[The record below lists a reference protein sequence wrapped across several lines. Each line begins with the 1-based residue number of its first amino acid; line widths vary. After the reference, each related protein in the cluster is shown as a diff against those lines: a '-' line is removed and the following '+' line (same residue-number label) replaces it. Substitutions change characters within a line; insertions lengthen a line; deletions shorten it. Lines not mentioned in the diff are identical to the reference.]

1 MSRRN
6 RSGGRA
12 RERGAAAVEFAII
25 LPLLLLIVFGLIQYG
40 FYFWSMQGGSSAARE
55 AARRAAVG
63 QPASCSDFRT
73 YVKARIGSTGDQ
85 STAVITRTYETDT
98 GMARAAADVEVGD
111 VVTVGVQF
119 KTYDMHIP
127 FVPFINDGLVSQS
140 ADSRV
145 EYVPATPEAC
155 S

>member
-1 MSRRN
+1 MACRN
-6 RSGGRA
+6 RSGGRGE
-12 RERGAAAVEFAII
+12 ERGAAAVEFAII

-85 STAVITRTYETDT
+85 STAVITRTYKTDT
-98 GMARAAADVEVGD
+98 ARHAPPPTSRSGMSS
-111 VVTVGVQF
+111 
-119 KTYDMHIP
+119 P
-127 FVPFINDGLVSQS
+127 S
-140 ADSRV
+140 
-145 EYVPATPEAC
+145 AC
-155 S
+155 SSRATTCTSPCPVHQRRAGQPERRLAGRLRSGHS